1 MENQDLIIQEKI
13 KKREKVDII
22 IAYILIAILIC
33 CILFVVYLKFIKE
46 DNSSNDNQNEYVVEH
61 ISLGVLANNIN
72 NNLNSKYTGINATAS
87 ENSIAIS
94 YGDFLYNIKLINNEL
109 EFNMNNDN
117 KELSEDIYKEITTS
131 ICNYYSNNVDGCKNS
146 SNAIVFGENIT
157 GIRFVNN
164 IMYISVIN
172 GITPTDII
180 SYTEETI
187 IDIDNTNYELVLNNI
202 TISNIEV
209 SMEDVNII
217 ISGNISSEGNITV
230 KLYNIDDELLGEK
243 SITGDDNFSITFD
256 YDDKLNIDSIKKY
269 SISVE

>member
-1 MENQDLIIQEKI
+1 
-13 KKREKVDII
+13 
-22 IAYILIAILIC
+22 
-33 CILFVVYLKFIKE
+33 
-46 DNSSNDNQNEYVVEH
+46 
-61 ISLGVLANNIN
+61 
-72 NNLNSKYTGINATAS
+72 
-87 ENSIAIS
+87 
-94 YGDFLYNIKLINNEL
+94 
-109 EFNMNNDN
+109 
-117 KELSEDIYKEITTS
+117 
-131 ICNYYSNNVDGCKNS
+131 
-146 SNAIVFGENIT
+146 
-157 GIRFVNN
+157 
-164 IMYISVIN
+164 MYISVIN